1 MNLKQ
6 LRQFLVVAQE
16 HQITSAAK
24 LLYTSQPPLSYNMKQ
39 LEKELGTKLFIRESH
54 GIELTDAGKVFQ
66 RYAKQM
72 VSLTDNVKEEVQ
84 REQAGTMGTIKLGLI
99 SSAGKLID
107 PAILQSFRQ
116 YYPAVTFELTE
127 ANTFELIKQ
136 VNSGLIDLALVR
148 TPYNA
153 LGIDKKTIA
162 NDPIVAV
169 FDQHYYHLPAG
180 SLDLS
185 AFSQRP
191 LILYRRFEA
200 MLNNGFAQAG
210 IAPFYAVKCDD
221 ARTAVLWADQGMGV
235 AIVPRSIA
243 ELYGHH
249 SVQVIDYPRWAT
261 KVQVVWQKGAQL
273 SPISQKLIDAL

>member
-39 LEKELGTKLFIRESH
+39 LEKELGTKLFMRESH

-66 RYAKQM
+66 RYAKQI
-72 VSLTDNVKEEVQ
+72 VSLADNVKEEVQ
-84 REQAGTMGTIKLGLI
+84 REQAGTMGTIKLGLM

-107 PAILQSFRQ
+107 PTILKSFRQ
-116 YYPAVTFELTE
+116 YYPDVTFELTE
-127 ANTFELIKQ
+127 GNTFELIKQ

-153 LGIDKKTIA
+153 LGIEKKNIA

-169 FDQHYYHLPAG
+169 FDDHQYHLPMG
-180 SLDLS
+180 RLDLPN
-185 AFSQRP
+185 FSKQP

-200 MLNNGFAQAG
+200 ILNDGFAQAG
-210 IAPFYAVKCDD
+210 ISPFYAVKCDD
-221 ARTAVLWADQGMGV
+221 ARTAVLWADLGMGI
-235 AIVPRSIA
+235 ALVPKSIA
-243 ELYGHH
+243 ELYANH
-249 SVQVIDYPRWAT
+249 SLRVIDHPRWAT
-261 KVQVVWQKGAQL
+261 KVQLVWQKGSQL
-273 SPISQKLIDAL
+273 SPITKKLIDAL

>member
-6 LRQFLVVAQE
+6 LHQFLVVAQE
-16 HQITSAAK
+16 HQISAAAK

-54 GIELTDAGKVFQ
+54 GIELTEAGKVFQ
-66 RYAKQM
+66 RYAQR
-72 VSLTDNVKEEVQ
+72 VVNLTGNVKEELN
-84 REQAGTMGTIKLGLI
+84 REQAGTMGTIKLGLM
-99 SSAGKLID
+99 SSAGKLIM
-107 PAILQSFRQ
+107 PSVLQSFRQ

-127 ANTFELIKQ
+127 GNTFELIKQ

-153 LGIDKKTIA
+153 VGIEKKSLTD
-162 NDPIVAV
+162 DPIVAV
-169 FDQHYYHLPAG
+169 FDNHQYQLPVG
-180 SLDLS
+180 RLKLTD
-185 AFSQRP
+185 FSDQP

-200 MLNNGFAQAG
+200 MLNDGFAQAG

-235 AIVPRSIA
+235 ALVPKSIA
-243 ELYGHH
+243 ELYAHH
-249 SVQVIDYPRWAT
+249 TVRMIEHPAWVTQVQL
-261 KVQVVWQKGAQL
+261 VWQKGNQL
-273 SPISQKLIDAL
+273 SPITQKLIDAL